1 MNPSK
6 VRREQVR
13 ILTDLPNIGPA
24 MVEDLHLLG
33 IQEPADLQGQDAYL
47 MYDELSRLTGVR
59 QDPCVLD
66 TFISI
71 VRFIEGEAP
80 RPWWDYTAERKQTLR
95 LRQANH

>member
-47 MYDELSRLTGVR
+47 MYDELCRLTGVR
-59 QDPCVLD
+59 HDPCVLD